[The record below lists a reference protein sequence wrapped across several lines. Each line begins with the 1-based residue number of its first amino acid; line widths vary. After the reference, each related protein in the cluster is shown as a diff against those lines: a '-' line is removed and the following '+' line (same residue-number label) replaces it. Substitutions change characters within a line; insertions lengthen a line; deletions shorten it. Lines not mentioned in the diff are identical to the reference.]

1 MAQYDVTFILLPRF
15 SMIALYGAL
24 EPLRIANR
32 FAGPVFS
39 WRFIS
44 ADGAPVSASNDIPV
58 SAAGALRDL
67 GKPTMAVTMAS
78 YEPERSI
85 SKPLLSTIRGLV
97 KHGGI
102 LAGIDTGPFVL
113 ASAGVL
119 DGYRATCHWESFPG
133 FSEQFPRIQSVQSLY
148 EIDRDRMTCAGG
160 AAAID
165 MMLDWIGRLLG
176 PRMAATVA
184 DQLIHFRMPDGREQA
199 RVPARARHGT
209 DDPRLLTVIAAM
221 EEQSEDHLTV
231 PQLAERAGISERH
244 LERLFATKLG
254 ERPAGFYR
262 RLRLEKAERLLTYSA
277 MPVREVSVACGFS
290 SLSDFSRAFRSLY
303 GKPPTALRKR

>member
-1 MAQYDVTFILLPRF
+1 MTHYDVAFILLPRF

-44 ADGAPVSASNDIPV
+44 PNGAPVPASNDIPV
-58 SAAGALRDL
+58 SAAGPLRDL
-67 GKPTMAVTMAS
+67 GQPAMAVTMAS
-78 YEPERSI
+78 YEPEKSI
-85 SKPLLSTIRGLV
+85 SKPLLSAIRSLV
-97 KHGGI
+97 KRGVI
-102 LAGIDTGPFVL
+102 VAGIDTGPFAL

-119 DGYRATCHWESFPG
+119 DGYRATCHWESLPG
-133 FSEQFPRIQSVQSLY
+133 FQEQFPRVQAVQSLY

-165 MMLDWIGRLLG
+165 MMVDWIGRLLG
-176 PRMAATVA
+176 SRMAVSVA
-184 DQLIHFRMPDGREQA
+184 DQLIHFRGPDGREKA
-199 RVPARARHGT
+199 RVPARMRYGT
-209 DDPRLLTVIAAM
+209 EDSRLLKVISAM
-221 EEQSEDHLTV
+221 EEQSEDPLTI
-231 PQLAERAGISERH
+231 PALAKCAGTSERH
-244 LERLFATKLG
+244 LQRLFAAKLC

-262 RLRLEKAERLLTYSA
+262 KLRLEKAERLLTYSD
-277 MPVREVSVACGFS
+277 MPVREVSLACGFS
-290 SLSDFSRAFRSLY
+290 SLSDFSRAFRRRY

>member
-1 MAQYDVTFILLPRF
+1 MAQYAVTFILLPRF

-44 ADGAPVSASNDIPV
+44 ADGAPVAASNDIPV
-58 SAAGALRDL
+58 SPSGALRDL
-67 GKPTMAVTMAS
+67 GKPAMAVTMAS

-85 SKPLLSTIRGLV
+85 SKPVLSAIRGLV
-97 KHGGI
+97 KQGGI

-119 DGYRATCHWESFPG
+119 DGYRATCHWESLPG
-133 FSEQFPRIQSVQSLY
+133 FREQFPRVQAVQSLY

-176 PRMAATVA
+176 AKMAATVA
-184 DQLIHFRMPDGREQA
+184 DQLIHFRVSDGREQA
-199 RVPARARHGT
+199 RVPARARYGT
-209 DDPRLLTVIAAM
+209 DDQHLLAVIAAM
-221 EEQSEDHLTV
+221 EEQTEDPLDAAR
-231 PQLAERAGISERH
+231 LAEVAGLSVRH
-244 LERLFATKLG
+244 LERLFAAKLG
-254 ERPAGFYR
+254 ERPIGFYR

-290 SLSDFSRAFRSLY
+290 SLSGFSRAFRGHF
-303 GKPPTALRKR
+303 GKPPSALRKR